1 MRIPDLDRDR
11 DRDRMVVVGL
21 VGRGRGREEV
31 RGLRGVHRGGWEM
44 I

>member
-1 MRIPDLDRDR
+1 MSDLDRDR
-11 DRDRMVVVGL
+11 HRDRMVVVVGL
-21 VGRGRGREEV
+21 VGRGREEV